1 MKFPVDLPK
10 EERDIHAAKKVLK
23 IGHHQKM
30 ILDTTLTC
38 YNDVINDLLLK
49 HKARPPKILKR
60 RYDNAI
66 TMAQHS
72 NIIDACED
80 VLILQGKITSMSH
93 ADSYHTKLQKGAE
106 KLHNAIALSDNRR
119 FVEESLVFKRDKN
132 VVTTLYMKR
141 LIRTLV
147 FKGLVLTS

>member
-1 MKFPVDLPK
+1 
-10 EERDIHAAKKVLK
+10 
-23 IGHHQKM
+23 
-30 ILDTTLTC
+30 
-38 YNDVINDLLLK
+38 
-49 HKARPPKILKR
+49 
-60 RYDNAI
+60 
-66 TMAQHS
+66 MAQHS